1 MVDVELELILL
12 AVEEEAE
19 AGPVVARPQRLG
31 QQPVALQDL
40 RPCQQFFSIPSF
52 CDSCFG
58 IKGIDRPS
66 ICVGGREY
74 THSIRRYW

>member
-1 MVDVELELILL
+1 MRIRTGKGLLLLGHGDALHVVVVDVELELILL

-40 RPCQQFFSIPSF
+40 RQSTVFAILAL
-52 CDSCFG
+52 
-58 IKGIDRPS
+58 KLL
-66 ICVGGREY
+66 
-74 THSIRRYW
+74 